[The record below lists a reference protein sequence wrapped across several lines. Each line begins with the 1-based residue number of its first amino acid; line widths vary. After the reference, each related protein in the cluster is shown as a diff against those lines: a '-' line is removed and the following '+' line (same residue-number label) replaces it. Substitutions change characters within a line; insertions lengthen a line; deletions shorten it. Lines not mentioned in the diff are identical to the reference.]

1 MNIYLE
7 FLLYSLYTIFLL
19 VISSLKAFVKF
30 LIPYK
35 YRSKN
40 VKDEI
45 VLITG
50 SGSGIGRLVA
60 KNFAKL
66 GAICVLVDIDENS
79 NRSTCDQILIEGGKA
94 KTFTCDLS
102 NREEIK
108 NLAQQVS
115 LKNKLIEKILLLV
128 R

>member
-1 MNIYLE
+1 MDIYLE
-7 FLLYSLYTIFLL
+7 FLLNILYIIFLL
-19 VISSLKAFVKF
+19 LISSVKAFSKF

-50 SGSGIGRLVA
+50 SGSGIGRLIA

-66 GAICVLVDIDENS
+66 GALCVLVDIDQNA
-79 NRSTCDQILIEGGKA
+79 NQLTCDQILMEGGKA
-94 KTFTCDLS
+94 KTFKCDLS
-102 NREEIK
+102 NRQEINKLAEEVKK
-108 NLAQQVS
+108 N
-115 LKNKLIEKILLLV
+115 KNKLFLNCLN
-128 R
+128 

>member
-7 FLLYSLYTIFLL
+7 FLLYSLYTLFLL
-19 VISSLKAFVKF
+19 FISSLKAFIKF

-50 SGSGIGRLVA
+50 SGSGIGRLMA
-60 KNFAKL
+60 INFGKL
-66 GAICVLVDIDENS
+66 GAICVLVDIDESS
-79 NRSTCDQILIEGGKA
+79 NNLTCDQILMEGGKA
-94 KTFTCDLS
+94 KTFKCDLS
-102 NREEIK
+102 SKEEIK
-108 NLAQQVS
+108 KLAEQVIFR
-115 LKNKLIEKILLLV
+115 LK
-128 R
+128 